1 MSWKRCPTACPRTPP
16 PDGPRSRSP
25 HAVAPVGPRPC
36 ELAVGKC
43 ENMGMAHPPRP
54 GPPSGSDAAPTQRS
68 GSIPS
73 CFPCHLC
80 PWGGGRGVGWR
91 RASRGSTGLPEACSG
106 PLGGDSQRSLQ
117 GVWALTLAFR
127 PVAQQQPLR
136 VVGSGPGVVSPT
148 VFLRLPQPLPPS
160 WFYLPG
166 MRSFR
171 SSWCPTAGST
181 CSDPHVCPHSCLP
194 AHTCDSFVQAPC
206 RGAGERA
213 SWIVLPQRA
222 WSPPAHAP
230 SWAR

>member
-16 PDGPRSRSP
+16 PDGPRSCSP

-43 ENMGMAHPPRP
+43 ENMGRAPPPPAWPAFWLRCRTHTAFWQHPLLFSLPLVP
-54 GPPSGSDAAPTQRS
+54 VG
-68 GSIPS
+68 
-73 CFPCHLC
+73 
-80 PWGGGRGVGWR
+80 WGRGVGWR
-91 RASRGSTGLPEACSG
+91 RANRGSTGLPEACSG

-181 CSDPHVCPHSCLP
+181 CSDPHVCPHACLP

-213 SWIVLPQRA
+213 SRIVLPQRA